1 MHFLGIGTQAVVS
14 GGDKMVK
21 VLKEDGGEVR
31 RLPDT
36 DAYMHASDVTPDG
49 RLAVAGGFDGILR
62 VWDVNAGKLLQKFI
76 APMENSEIA
85 AKR

>member
-1 MHFLGIGTQAVVS
+1 
-14 GGDKMVK
+14 MVK
-21 VLKEDGGEVR
+21 VVKEDGGEVR

-62 VWDVNAGKLLQKFI
+62 VWDVNEGKLLQKFI
-76 APMENSEIA
+76 APIEKSEIA
-85 AKR
+85 VKR